1 MEWSDLFFMALLY
14 SIMKSM
20 LLISDNLTLKM
31 PRSNK
36 KKKAFHQVVP
46 APDLAITHLLN
57 IEKFTM
63 IARAI
68 VSTISIFCLCFN
80 E

>member
-1 MEWSDLFFMALLY
+1 
-14 SIMKSM
+14 
-20 LLISDNLTLKM
+20 M

-36 KKKAFHQVVP
+36 KKKAFHPVVP
-46 APDLAITHLLN
+46 ASDAAITDLLN

-68 VSTISIFCLCFN
+68 VSVLIVNGLFLK
-80 E
+80 

>member
-1 MEWSDLFFMALLY
+1 
-14 SIMKSM
+14 
-20 LLISDNLTLKM
+20 M

-36 KKKAFHQVVP
+36 KKKAFHPVVP
-46 APDLAITHLLN
+46 ASDAAITDFLN

-68 VSTISIFCLCFN
+68 VSVLIVNGLFLK
-80 E
+80 